1 MMKDT
6 MPGPPHSGLGPR
18 PGLGGEGW
26 TGRLSYCF
34 AVYTF
39 YIKTVH

>member
-18 PGLGGEGW
+18 PGLGGEGR
-26 TGRLSYCF
+26 TGRLSYKSHF
-34 AVYTF
+34 WLNDHMIT
-39 YIKTVH
+39 